1 MREPRTQLNAKRFQ
15 VALSFAGEHRNFVAG
30 VAEQLSRNLGQ
41 NRVFYDRYYEAEL
54 ARPNLDT
61 YLIDLYREHTGLIAI
76 FLCSNYTQKEWCGL
90 EWRVVRDVLK
100 SKRDSEIM
108 TFKFDD
114 VFIEGLLSIDGYI
127 DIDNRTP
134 EEVAY
139 LILQR
144 INGKDT
150 LPLHSSKSTLSA
162 PAARPT
168 VADTVIKAQT
178 PPPQTPSGLRTGS
191 IKAGGKIQADNVV
204 TGIQI
209 QGGDAAIARACL
221 DAAQAL
227 QQTGSIEA
235 VQDIIA
241 KNVVAGLQYIGQAG
255 TPPNIE
261 QFQRE
266 LAALREQLQ
275 QAIQAREI
283 ADPYEAEDAQK
294 AVDRAIEQTTTEKP
308 VAERISTQ
316 LDRASTII
324 TKAATA
330 AEAAEKFQAG
340 VIKLAPV
347 VAALQKLA
355 SMFFG

>member
-1 MREPRTQLNAKRFQ
+1 MRESLTQRTTKRFQ
-15 VALSFAGEHRNFVAG
+15 VALSFAGDHRNFVES
-30 VAEQLSRNLGQ
+30 VAEHLSRNLGQ
-41 NRVFYDRYYEAEL
+41 HRVFYDRDYEAEL

-61 YLIDLYREHTGLIAI
+61 YLMNIYREDTDLIAI
-76 FLCSNYTQKEWCGL
+76 FLDSNYAQKEWCGL
-90 EWRVVRDVLK
+90 EWRVVRDILK
-100 SKRDSEIM
+100 SRHDWEIM
-108 TFKFDD
+108 PFKFDD
-114 VFIEGLLSIDGYI
+114 VIIEGLLSIDGYI
-127 DIDNRTP
+127 SINNKTP
-134 EEVAY
+134 EEVAG

-144 INGKDT
+144 IHGKGT
-150 LPLHSSKSTLSA
+150 LSVHASKSTLSTA
-162 PAARPT
+162 CDEQESTMSR
-168 VADTVIKAQT
+168 T

-204 TGIQI
+204 AGIQI

-241 KNVVAGLQYIGQAG
+241 RNVVAGLQYIGQAG
-255 TPPNIE
+255 TTPDVE

-283 ADPYEAEDAQK
+283 ADPYEVEDAQK
-294 AVDRAIEQTTTEKP
+294 AVDRAIEQTRTAKP
-308 VAERISTQ
+308 VTERISAQ
-316 LDRASTII
+316 LDNAFTII

-330 AEAAEKFQAG
+330 AEAAGKFQAG

-347 VAALQKLA
+347 VVALQKLA
-355 SMFFG
+355 SLLFG

>member
-1 MREPRTQLNAKRFQ
+1 MIEPLTQRNTKRFQ
-15 VALSFAGEHRNFVAG
+15 VALSFAGENRNFVES
-30 VAEQLSRNLGQ
+30 VAEYLSRNLGQ

-61 YLIDLYREHTGLIAI
+61 YLMNIYREGTDLIAI
-76 FLCSNYTQKEWCGL
+76 FLCSNYAQKEWCGL
-90 EWRVVRDVLK
+90 EWRVVRDILK
-100 SKRDSEIM
+100 SRHDWEIM
-108 TFKFDD
+108 SFKFDD
-114 VFIEGLLSIDGYI
+114 VRIEGLLSIDGYI

-144 INGKDT
+144 IEGKDT
-150 LPLHSSKSTLSA
+150 LPLPSSRNPLSTV
-162 PAARPT
+162 T
-168 VADTVIKAQT
+168 KAKT
-178 PPPQTPSGLRTGS
+178 PPPQTPSGIRTGS
-191 IKAGGKIQADNVV
+191 IKAGGKMQADNAV

-209 QGGDAAIARACL
+209 QGGDVAIARACL

-235 VQDIIA
+235 VQDLIA
-241 KNVVAGLQYIGQAG
+241 KNVVTGLQYIGQAG
-255 TPPNIE
+255 TTPDVE

-283 ADPYEAEDAQK
+283 ANPYDAEDAQK
-294 AVDRAIEQTTTEKP
+294 AVDRAIEQTRTDKP

-316 LDRASTII
+316 LDKASTII
-324 TKAATA
+324 TKAATVA
-330 AEAAEKFQAG
+330 AAAGKFQAV

-347 VAALQKLA
+347 VTALQKLA
-355 SMFFG
+355 SLLFG